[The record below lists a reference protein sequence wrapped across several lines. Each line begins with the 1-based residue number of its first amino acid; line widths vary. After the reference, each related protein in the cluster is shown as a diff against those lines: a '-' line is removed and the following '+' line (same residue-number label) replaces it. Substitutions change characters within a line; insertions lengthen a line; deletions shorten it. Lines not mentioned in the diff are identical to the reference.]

1 MGVKP
6 HPLLYK
12 LNKLNI
18 MKKILFVMAIM
29 VSTMF
34 ASCGFSTGSAT
45 DNVADS
51 TVVVDSDSVAVDSV
65 VVDTVK

>member
-1 MGVKP
+1 
-6 HPLLYK
+6 
-12 LNKLNI
+12 